1 MLNQPLKWVIIFVN
15 KLRAHKMTTA
25 TAQTMY
31 EKLWQTHLVEDIK
44 GQTPLLYVDRHLIH
58 EVTSP
63 QAFSNLRFHNRP
75 VRHPERTIA
84 TMDHNISTRSIKI
97 DAAGEGAA
105 NQLRALEK
113 NCKEFGIQLFGMGH
127 KNQGIAHVM
136 GPELGLTLPGTI
148 IVCGDSHTATHG
160 AFGALAFGIGTS
172 EVEHVFATQTLR
184 QNKAKTMKI
193 EVNGKVGPGIS
204 AKDIILAIIGK
215 TGSAGATGYVVEYCG
230 AAIEALSME
239 ERMTV
244 CNMSIEFGAKAGLVA
259 PDQTT
264 FDYVE
269 GKEYAPK
276 GDVFAQ
282 AVADWKNLKTD
293 DGAKFDSVLVL
304 DAKEIK
310 AQVTWGTTPGQVISV
325 DGSVPSPDD
334 FSDPVEKESCKQAL
348 VYMDLAAG
356 TKMTDIT
363 VNKVFIGSCTNSR
376 IEDLRA
382 AAGIVERYEGQKV
395 VDTVDAIIV
404 PGSYRVKEQ
413 AENEGLDKIFTAA
426 GFEWR
431 LPGCSMCLGMNDDV
445 LEAGDRCASTS
456 NRNFEGRQG
465 RGSRTH
471 LVSPEMAA
479 AAALTGHFVD
489 LNA

>member
-1 MLNQPLKWVIIFVN
+1 
-15 KLRAHKMTTA
+15 
-25 TAQTMY
+25 MY
-31 EKLWQTHLVEDIK
+31 EKLWQTHLVEDK
-44 GQTPLLYVDRHLIH
+44 AGETPLLYVDRHLIH

-63 QAFSNLRFHNRP
+63 QAFANLRFHNRP

-193 EVNGKVGPGIS
+193 EVNGQVGPGIS

-230 AAIEALSME
+230 SAIEALSME

-244 CNMSIEFGAKAGLVA
+244 CNMSIEFGAKAGLIA

-276 GDVFAQ
+276 DEVFEQ
-282 AVADWKNLKTD
+282 AIVDWKALSTD
-293 DGAKFDSVLVL
+293 EDAEFDHVLIL

-310 AQVTWGTTPGQVISV
+310 AQVTWGTTPGQVTSV
-325 DGSVPSPDD
+325 DSIVPSPED
-334 FSDPVEKESCKQAL
+334 FTDPVEKESCVNAL
-348 VYMDLAAG
+348 KYMDLTAG
-356 TKMTDIT
+356 TKITDIT

-382 AAGIVERYEGQKV
+382 AADIVRDYQAQGQSV
-395 VDTVDAIIV
+395 ATTVDAIIV

-413 AENEGLDKIFTAA
+413 AESEGLDKVFTGA

-479 AAALTGHFVD
+479 AAAITGHFVD

>member
-1 MLNQPLKWVIIFVN
+1 MSTSNSDTN
-15 KLRAHKMTTA
+15 SDSNTA
-25 TAQTMY
+25 TTLY
-31 EKLWQTHLVEDIK
+31 EKLWQQHVVEDK
-44 GQTPLLYVDRHLIH
+44 AGETPLLYVDRHLIH

-63 QAFSNLRFHNRP
+63 QAFANLKFHNRP

-84 TMDHNISTRSIKI
+84 TMDHNISTRSIEI

-105 NQLRALEK
+105 NQLRTLEK
-113 NCKEFGIQLFGMGH
+113 NCKEFGIELFGMGH
-127 KNQGIAHVM
+127 KNQGIVHVM

-184 QNKAKTMKI
+184 QTKAKTMKI

-230 AAIEALSME
+230 SAIEALTME

-244 CNMSIEFGAKAGLVA
+244 CNMSIEFGAKAGLIA

-264 FDYVE
+264 FDYLE

-276 GDVFAQ
+276 GDVWAQ
-282 AVADWKNLKTD
+282 AISDWKQLKTD
-293 DGAKFDSVLVL
+293 HDAEFATTLVL
-304 DAKEIK
+304 KAEDIK
-310 AQVTWGTTPGQVISV
+310 MQITWGTTPGQVTSV
-325 DGSVPSPDD
+325 DSVVPSPDD
-334 FSDPVEKESCKQAL
+334 FTDQVEKDSCSAAL
-348 VYMDLAAG
+348 AYMGLTAG
-356 TKMTDIT
+356 TKITDISI
-363 VNKVFIGSCTNSR
+363 NKVFIGSCTNSR

-382 AAGIVERYEGQKV
+382 AASVVEKYSAQGKSVSSQ
-395 VDTVDAIIV
+395 VDAIVV

-413 AENEGLDKIFTAA
+413 AEAEGLDKVFSAA

-445 LEAGDRCASTS
+445 LEEGDRCASTS

-471 LVSPEMAA
+471 LVSPELAA
-479 AAALTGHFVD
+479 ASAITGHFVD
-489 LNA
+489 LNS

>member
-1 MLNQPLKWVIIFVN
+1 MS
-15 KLRAHKMTTA
+15 TT
-25 TAQTMY
+25 TPQTMY
-31 EKLWQTHLVEDIK
+31 EKLWQNHLVEETE
-44 GQTPLLYVDRHLIH
+44 GETPLLFVDRHLIH

-63 QAFSNLRFHNRP
+63 QAFANLRFHNRP

-113 NCKEFGIQLFGMGH
+113 NCKDFGIELFGMGH

-193 EVNGKVGPGIS
+193 EVKGQVGKGIS

-230 AAIEALSME
+230 EAIEALSME

-264 FDYVE
+264 FDYVQ

-276 GDVFAQ
+276 GELFEQ
-282 AVADWKNLKTD
+282 AVADWKQLKSD
-293 DGAKFDSVLVL
+293 QGAKFDAVLTL
-304 DAKEIK
+304 EAKDIK
-310 AQVTWGTTPGQVISV
+310 AQVTWGTTPGQVTSIDST
-325 DGSVPSPDD
+325 VPSPSD
-334 FSDPVEKESCKQAL
+334 FSDPVEQESCKQAL
-348 VYMDLAAG
+348 EYMDLTAG
-356 TKMTDIT
+356 TKITDIK

-382 AAGIVERYEGQKV
+382 AAGVVKDYIANGQKV
-395 VDTVDAIIV
+395 QDSVDAIIV
-404 PGSYRVKEQ
+404 PGSYRVKAQ
-413 AENEGLDKIFTAA
+413 AESEGLDKIFTEA

-479 AAALTGHFVD
+479 AAAITGHFVD

>member
-1 MLNQPLKWVIIFVN
+1 M
-15 KLRAHKMTTA
+15 ATTL
-25 TAQTMY
+25 Y
-31 EKLWQTHLVEDIK
+31 EKLWQQHLVEEK
-44 GQTPLLYVDRHLIH
+44 AGETPLLYVDRHLIH

-63 QAFSNLRFHNRP
+63 QAFANLKFHNRP
-75 VRHPERTIA
+75 IRHPERTIA
-84 TMDHNISTRSIKI
+84 TMDHNISTRSIEI

-105 NQLRALEK
+105 NQLRTLEK
-113 NCKEFGIQLFGMGH
+113 NCKEFGIELFGMGH
-127 KNQGIAHVM
+127 KNQGIVHVM

-184 QNKAKTMKI
+184 QTKAKTMKI
-193 EVNGKVGPGIS
+193 EVNGQVGEGIS

-230 AAIEALSME
+230 SAIEALTME

-244 CNMSIEFGAKAGLVA
+244 CNMSIEFGAKAGLIA

-264 FDYVE
+264 FDYLE
-269 GKEYAPK
+269 CKEYAPK
-276 GDVFAQ
+276 GEVWQQ
-282 AVADWKNLKTD
+282 AIADWSKLKTD
-293 DGAKFDSVLVL
+293 EGAQFDTVLTL
-304 DAKEIK
+304 KAEDIK
-310 AQVTWGTTPGQVISV
+310 AQITWGTTPGQVTSV
-325 DGSVPSPDD
+325 DSVVPSPDD
-334 FSDPVEKESCKQAL
+334 FTDAVEKDSCTAAL
-348 VYMDLAAG
+348 AYMGLEAG
-356 TKMTDIT
+356 TKITDIAI
-363 VNKVFIGSCTNSR
+363 NKVFIGSCTNSR

-382 AAGIVERYEGQKV
+382 AASTVKRFTANGEKV
-395 VDTVDAIIV
+395 SSNVDAIVV

-413 AENEGLDKIFTAA
+413 AEAEGLAQIFIDA

-445 LEAGDRCASTS
+445 LTEGDRCASTS

-471 LVSPEMAA
+471 LVSPELAA
-479 AAALTGHFVD
+479 ASAIAGHFVD

>member
-1 MLNQPLKWVIIFVN
+1 M
-15 KLRAHKMTTA
+15 ATTL
-25 TAQTMY
+25 Y
-31 EKLWQTHLVEDIK
+31 EKLWQQHLVEEK
-44 GQTPLLYVDRHLIH
+44 AGETPLLYVDRHLIH

-63 QAFSNLRFHNRP
+63 QAFANLKFHNRP
-75 VRHPERTIA
+75 IRHPERTIA
-84 TMDHNISTRSIKI
+84 TMDHNISTRSIEI

-105 NQLRALEK
+105 NQLRTLEK
-113 NCKEFGIQLFGMGH
+113 NCKEFGIELFGMGH
-127 KNQGIAHVM
+127 KNQGIVHVM

-184 QNKAKTMKI
+184 QTKAKTMRI
-193 EVNGKVGPGIS
+193 EVNGQVGEGIS

-230 AAIEALSME
+230 SAIEALTME

-244 CNMSIEFGAKAGLVA
+244 CNMSIEFGAKAGLIA

-264 FDYVE
+264 FDYLE

-276 GDVFAQ
+276 GDVWQQ
-282 AVADWKNLKTD
+282 AIADWSTFKTD
-293 DGAKFDSVLVL
+293 DGAQFDTVLTL
-304 DAKEIK
+304 KAEDIK
-310 AQVTWGTTPGQVISV
+310 AQITWGTTPGQVTSV
-325 DGSVPSPDD
+325 DSVVPSPDD
-334 FSDPVEKESCKQAL
+334 FTDAVEKDSCTAAL
-348 VYMDLAAG
+348 AYMGLEAG
-356 TKMTDIT
+356 TKITDISI
-363 VNKVFIGSCTNSR
+363 NKVFIGSCTNSR

-382 AAGIVERYEGQKV
+382 AASTVKRFTANGEKV
-395 VDTVDAIIV
+395 SSKVDAIVV

-413 AENEGLDKIFTAA
+413 AEAEGLSQIFIDA

-445 LEAGDRCASTS
+445 LSEGDRCASTS

-471 LVSPEMAA
+471 LVSPELAA
-479 AAALTGHFVD
+479 ASAIAGHFVD

>member
-1 MLNQPLKWVIIFVN
+1 
-15 KLRAHKMTTA
+15 
-25 TAQTMY
+25 
-31 EKLWQTHLVEDIK
+31 
-44 GQTPLLYVDRHLIH
+44 
-58 EVTSP
+58 
-63 QAFSNLRFHNRP
+63 
-75 VRHPERTIA
+75 
-84 TMDHNISTRSIKI
+84 MDHNISTRSIEI

-113 NCKEFGIQLFGMGH
+113 NCKEFGITLFGMGH

-193 EVNGKVGPGIS
+193 EVKGHVGKGIS

-230 AAIEALSME
+230 EAISALSME

-244 CNMSIEFGAKAGLVA
+244 CNMSIEFGAKAGLIA

-264 FDYVE
+264 INYVE

-276 GDVFAQ
+276 GDVWTQ
-282 AVADWKNLKTD
+282 AVSDWKKLKSD
-293 DGAKFDSVLVL
+293 DDAVFDAVVTLEAKD
-304 DAKEIK
+304 IK
-310 AQVTWGTTPGQVISV
+310 AQVTWGTNPGQVVSV
-325 DGSVPSPDD
+325 DSTVPSPQD
-334 FSDPVEKESCKQAL
+334 FSDEVEKESCVKAL
-348 VYMDLAAG
+348 NYMDLKAG
-356 TKMTDIT
+356 TKITDIQ

-382 AAGIVERYEGQKV
+382 AASVVEAFTAKGKSVQKS
-395 VDTVDAIIV
+395 VDAIVV
-404 PGSYRVKEQ
+404 PGSYRVKFQ
-413 AENEGLDKIFTAA
+413 AESEGLDKIFSDA

-445 LEAGDRCASTS
+445 LEEGDRCASTS

-479 AAALTGHFVD
+479 AAALMGHFVD

>member
-1 MLNQPLKWVIIFVN
+1 MSAANTSA
-15 KLRAHKMTTA
+15 AHASPK
-25 TAQTMY
+25 TMY
-31 EKLWQTHLVEDIK
+31 EKLWQNHLVEDIE
-44 GQTPLLYVDRHLIH
+44 GETPLLFVDRHLIH

-63 QAFSNLRFHNRP
+63 QAFANLRFHNRP

-113 NCKEFGIQLFGMGH
+113 NCKDFGIELFGMGH

-193 EVNGKVGPGIS
+193 EVKGHVGKGIS

-215 TGSAGATGYVVEYCG
+215 TGSAGATGFVVEYCG
-230 AAIEALSME
+230 EAIEALSME

-276 GDVFAQ
+276 GDVWQQ
-282 AVADWKNLKTD
+282 AVVDWSQLETD
-293 DGAKFDSVLVL
+293 KGAKFDTILTL
-304 DAKEIK
+304 KAEDIK
-310 AQVTWGTTPGQVISV
+310 AQITWGTTPGQVTSV
-325 DGSVPSPDD
+325 DSVVPSPED
-334 FSDPVEKESCKQAL
+334 FSDAVEKDSCTAAL
-348 VYMDLAAG
+348 AYMGLKAG
-356 TKMTDIT
+356 TKITDISI
-363 VNKVFIGSCTNSR
+363 NKVFIGSCTNSR

-382 AAGIVERYEGQKV
+382 AASTVQRFTTNGEKV
-395 VDTVDAIIV
+395 STGVDAIVV

-413 AENEGLDKIFTAA
+413 AEAEGLSQIFIDA

-471 LVSPEMAA
+471 LVSPELAA
-479 AAALTGHFVD
+479 ASAIAGHFVD